1 MKHER
6 NTNGL
11 KENAT
16 KKRDE
21 ALAKTDK
28 AIQQLIKDKKKINF
42 NTVAEAADVSKA
54 WLYKEPVIKQR
65 IQSLREQCLEE
76 KKLPPQERTSES
88 SWKAKYQ
95 TLKDRLQRVE
105 AENRGLREQL
115 EVAYG
120 RILSVSELEHRVE
133 YLEKENL
140 HLRDELDL
148 RQSQS
153 PKNSSPENPNIL
165 NLSAKKSVGVIN
177 DTIKNELE
185 VLGIPMNS
193 TLQKLI
199 KSTPDEVTLKAIA
212 TLKEQLSKEKEVPN
226 MAGFL
231 VAAIKNRWI
240 PNQDYEEKLENAV
253 FDEWYPLAKSLK
265 LIAASTKI
273 EGLLHVLTT
282 EEQWIPFGQMLE
294 RYPLDTLKTLQ
305 NVKH

>member
-6 NTNGL
+6 NTDGL
-11 KENAT
+11 KENAI

-21 ALAKTDK
+21 AKARTDK

-54 WLYKEPVIKQR
+54 WLYKEPEIKER
-65 IQSLREQCLEE
+65 IQSLREQCLDE

-95 TLKDRLQRVE
+95 TLKDRLQRIE
-105 AENRGLREQL
+105 AENRGLRDQL

-120 RILSVSELEHRVE
+120 RILSVSELEHRVDF
-133 YLEKENL
+133 LEKENL
-140 HLRDELDL
+140 HLRDELEL

-153 PKNSSPENPNIL
+153 PKSSSPETPNIL

-193 TLQKLI
+193 TLQKVI
-199 KSTPDEVTLKAIA
+199 KSVPSETTLRAIA
-212 TLKEQLSKEKEVPN
+212 TLKVALSRNEVPN

-231 VAAIKNRWI
+231 VAAIKNRWDS
-240 PNQDYEEKLENAV
+240 NQNYNEKTEIEIFN
-253 FDEWYPLAKSLK
+253 EWFPLAKSLK
-265 LIAASTKI
+265 LASASMRI
-273 EGLLHVLTT
+273 EKVLHILTN
-282 EEQWIPFGQMLE
+282 EEEWIPFSQMLE
-294 RYPLDTLKTLQ
+294 RHPMDALKKLR
-305 NVKH
+305 NIND

>member
-1 MKHER
+1 
-6 NTNGL
+6 
-11 KENAT
+11 
-16 KKRDE
+16 
-21 ALAKTDK
+21 
-28 AIQQLIKDKKKINF
+28 
-42 NTVAEAADVSKA
+42 
-54 WLYKEPVIKQR
+54 
-65 IQSLREQCLEE
+65 
-76 KKLPPQERTSES
+76 LPPQERTSES

-120 RILSVSELEHRVE
+120 RILSVSELENRVA

-140 HLRDELDL
+140 HLRDELDS
-148 RQSQS
+148 RQSQPTKS
-153 PKNSSPENPNIL
+153 SSPENPNVL

-193 TLQKLI
+193 TLQKVI

-240 PNQDYEEKLENAV
+240 PNQDYAEKTEIEIFN
-253 FDEWYPLAKSLK
+253 EWFPLAKSLQ
-265 LIAASTKI
+265 LASASMRI
-273 EGLLHVLTT
+273 EKVLHILTN
-282 EEQWIPFGQMLE
+282 EEEWIPFSQMLE
-294 RYPLDTLKTLQ
+294 RHPIDALKGHLVT
-305 NVKH
+305 